1 MMLSNE
7 WRTEAFKRF
16 PEFHDYFEETD
27 NPYSL
32 WEELGNAF
40 EQGYE
45 EPRNEGLI
53 KRIYEYGDWCC
64 SQPRG
69 ETAEDDLATCVAVC
83 FFEHIPEIPEALED
97 MPRWFT
103 RADVLA
109 MKTLLS
115 YQVGEEGYA
124 KVLARFDR
132 YHKEEKKN
140 QKK

>member
-1 MMLSNE
+1 MLSNE

-16 PEFHDYFEETD
+16 PEFHNRFEDAD
-27 NPYSL
+27 NPYLL
-32 WEELGNAF
+32 WFQLRDAF
-40 EQGYE
+40 AEAYE

-69 ETAEDDLATCVAVC
+69 ETAEDDLATCAAVC
-83 FFEHIPEIPEALED
+83 FFEHIPEIPKALDD

-103 RADVLA
+103 RADVLK
-109 MKTLLS
+109 MKKLLS

-124 KVLARFDR
+124 KVVARFDR
-132 YHKEEKKN
+132 HDKEHN
-140 QKK
+140 QKKPE

>member
-1 MMLSNE
+1 MLSNE

-16 PEFHDYFEETD
+16 PEFRDRFEGAD

-32 WEELGNAF
+32 WSELSDAF
-40 EQGYE
+40 EEAYD
-45 EPRNEGLI
+45 EPRNEDLI

-64 SQPRG
+64 TQSPG
-69 ETAEDDLATCVAVC
+69 ETAEDDLGTCVAVC
-83 FFEHIPEIPEALED
+83 FFEHIPEIPRALDD

-103 RADVLA
+103 REDVLE
-109 MKTLLS
+109 MKPLLS

-132 YHKEEKKN
+132 YDKEKN
-140 QKK
+140 QKKSE